1 VAEIEAVASELEAV
15 GLVAGFVA
23 GLVAGFVAGLVE
35 AELEAV
41 AAKLEAVVA
50 EIEAVA
56 SELEAVGLVAGLQNS
71 GENFYS
77 SSCLHFSEMT
87 DRMSHPA

>member
-15 GLVAGFVA
+15 

-77 SSCLHFSEMT
+77 SSCLHFSKMT